1 VRVGFETHAS
11 LAMRRESSMMDAA
24 YRNALAEAIVT
35 SITSIPTT
43 QPAFRNDFI
52 LIISEEERHETSS
65 P

>member
-1 VRVGFETHAS
+1 
-11 LAMRRESSMMDAA
+11 MMDAA

-52 LIISEEERHETSS
+52 LIISEEERHETSA